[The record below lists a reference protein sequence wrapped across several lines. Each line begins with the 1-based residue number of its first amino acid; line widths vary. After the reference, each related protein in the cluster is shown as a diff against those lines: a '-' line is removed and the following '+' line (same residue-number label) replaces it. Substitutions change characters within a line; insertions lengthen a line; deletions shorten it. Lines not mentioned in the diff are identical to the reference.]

1 MKQNLLRSYKRSFNG
16 FAASL
21 TAQEHEKLAG
31 HEKVLSIFPNAI
43 FHTHTT
49 RSWDFMGF
57 PMNIP
62 RNLAV
67 ESDIII
73 GVIDSGIWPE
83 SESFNDRGLSPPPLR
98 WKGACK
104 GGENFTCNNKLI
116 GARFYTTYS
125 ARDDTGHGSHT
136 ASTAAGR
143 PIDASFYGIAGGVAR
158 GGVPSAR
165 IAIYKACHDGH
176 CETANILSAFDDAIY
191 DGVDIISA
199 SIGQKFASDLASDGV
214 AIGGFHASVSGILVV
229 QSAGNEARKLSTVSI
244 APWIFSV
251 AASNTDR
258 GIITKVSLEDGT
270 TFNGKSIHPFNL
282 HGISF
287 PIVYGD
293 DSRCH
298 KEAAKACDYG
308 CLEPSLVKGKIVMC
322 NNYSGIEEV
331 SKAGAVGAILQSS
344 YPTPVSFVVP
354 TAASSFNESNFNTIQ
369 SYFSSTKS
377 PKATIL
383 PSELITNL
391 DAPRVAGFSSRGPN
405 IIIPDILKP
414 DITAPG
420 VEILA
425 AYSPLA
431 SPSGEDD
438 PYDSRSVDFNVMSG
452 TSVACPH
459 VTAAAA
465 YIKSF
470 HTDWSASAIKS
481 ALMTTAWRLDPTKDK
496 LAEFSYGAGHIDPRR
511 AVDPGLVYETST
523 ADYVTLVCN
532 LGYARLLSING
543 SCATGERS
551 TAPKD
556 MNYPSMTVRV
566 NGSSFSENFVR
577 TVTNVGAENSKYEV
591 KTTSSSDYTITVNP
605 KILTFKAFGEK
616 KSFEVIINGKIKEYM
631 ISAYIEWND
640 GVHTVRS
647 PVVVYSDSINQPSH

>member
-1 MKQNLLRSYKRSFNG
+1 MYISRRMSLRLGMNRLLTLTFLLLVVLRSTCIHIVHAISNEREVYIVYLGSLSPDMVDHLDMLRDIVDARFMKKNLLRSYKRSFNG
-16 FAASL
+16 FVASL

-43 FHTHTT
+43 FHTQTT

-62 RNLAV
+62 RNLAM
-67 ESDIII
+67 E
-73 GVIDSGIWPE
+73 
-83 SESFNDRGLSPPPLR
+83 R
-98 WKGACK
+98 ACK

-165 IAIYKACHDGH
+165 IAIYKACRDGH
-176 CETANILSAFDDAIY
+176 CETANILSAFDDAIS

-199 SIGQKFASDLASDGV
+199 SIGLKFASDLASDGV
-214 AIGGFHASVSGILVV
+214 AIGGFHASVRGILVV
-229 QSAGNEARKLSTVSI
+229 QSAGNEARKSSTASI
-244 APWIFSV
+244 APWVFSV

-270 TFNGKSIHPFNL
+270 TYNGKSIHPFNL

-308 CLEPSLVKGKIVMC
+308 CLEPNLVKGKIVMC

-331 SKAGAVGAILQSS
+331 SKAGALGAILQSS
-344 YPTPVSFVVP
+344 YPAPVSFVVP

-481 ALMTTAWRLDPTKDK
+481 ALMTTSWRLDPTKDK

-511 AVDPGLVYETST
+511 AVDPGLMYETST
-523 ADYVTLVCN
+523 EDYLTLVCN

-543 SCATGERS
+543 SCAAGQRS

-556 MNYPSMTVRV
+556 MNYPSMTARV

-577 TVTNVGAENSKYEV
+577 TVTNVGEIRN
-591 KTTSSSDYTITVNP
+591 
-605 KILTFKAFGEK
+605 
-616 KSFEVIINGKIKEYM
+616 M
-631 ISAYIEWND
+631 
-640 GVHTVRS
+640 R
-647 PVVVYSDSINQPSH
+647 